1 MLGEGVILYKVSFW
15 GSRSSFPELDSLPG
29 DERSHFSSTSVLL
42 LAFLSSCGLLGV
54 PPRWRTSDAE
64 EGAPRSARTSSSHAL
79 ASTSCSLSPFVA
91 PFTSEAPLGYCVP
104 RGGLKGLT
112 WGRHLGDTPSAEWLW
127 SPDSIRQ
134 FGGGE
139 RDWRFSSMVECSLA
153 LEHSRA
159 SVRPW
164 NQCSAVGRGGVGGRP
179 CAW

>member
-1 MLGEGVILYKVSFW
+1 MKGLTSLQHLCCFLPYSHPAAYWVSLQD
-15 GSRSSFPELDSLPG
+15 G
-29 DERSHFSSTSVLL
+29 
-42 LAFLSSCGLLGV
+42 GLLMQRKV
-54 PPRWRTSDAE
+54 LH
-64 EGAPRSARTSSSHAL
+64 RSARTSSSHAL

-164 NQCSAVGRGGVGGRP
+164 NQCSAVGRGGVGGRQ